1 MLKINSVQLEVNYD
15 WLGDENKD
23 TVTLIA
29 DIDFE
34 LKANELPI
42 IIKVDGSIDEDK
54 NGVLFNDI
62 HEIRYMLNHFE
73 GMISKI
79 IKDGKVV
86 YPTEV
91 VNNIKL

>member
-34 LKANELPI
+34 LRANELPI
-42 IIKVDGSIDEDK
+42 IIKVDGSIEEDS
-54 NGVLFNDI
+54 VLFNDI
-62 HEIRYMLNHFE
+62 REIRYMLNHFE

-79 IKDGKVV
+79 IKDGKVA